1 MRVGVAPPEHL
12 QNVPERRAFERRH
25 DADLARQRWQ
35 RPLACTIEQAF
46 GVELLLQLIE
56 GELQRAQPL
65 RLEVLAD
72 DLVFALGIV
81 NAQPAAGDD
90 VQPVFGLEA
99 QIPDRRPEHDA
110 LDLRPAVLQ
119 REIHVAGVPHA
130 AVRDLAFD
138 PDVAEAALDRV
149 ADFRGQLRHGED
161 AAIERPRRRRGVV
174 AERSVFLERPIEQ
187 VAHARG
193 DASGRDAS
201 ASTSSEERFRR
212 SIAVARAQPR
222 S

>member
-1 MRVGVAPPEHL
+1 GTAPADDDDDVHAAHPGNRAESARDLVRRALALDARRPDDHVRVGVAPPEHL

-161 AAIERPRRRRGVV
+161 TA
-174 AERSVFLERPIEQ
+174 
-187 VAHARG
+187 
-193 DASGRDAS
+193 
-201 ASTSSEERFRR
+201 
-212 SIAVARAQPR
+212 
-222 S
+222 